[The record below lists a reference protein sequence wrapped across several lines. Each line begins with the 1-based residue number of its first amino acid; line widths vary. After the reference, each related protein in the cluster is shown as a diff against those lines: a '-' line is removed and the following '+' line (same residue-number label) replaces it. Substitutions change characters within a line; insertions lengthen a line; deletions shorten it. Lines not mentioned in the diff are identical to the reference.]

1 MNNVGPAH
9 ETEDSRLALIS
20 RLARRVREVRKQKG
34 LPRRVVSEISGVS
47 PRYLAQLEAGEG
59 NISIVLL
66 ERVARALEVPIEAL
80 IARKIS
86 VSNQAQQFSAM
97 YDAASAEVQ
106 EQIKAL
112 LMSEAPAVAHDLRR
126 GRICLLGLRGAGKS
140 TLGTLLSDVLD
151 IPLIELSRLVEQ
163 ETGMPIS
170 EVRSLYGANGF
181 RRLEV
186 EALDRVIAMPK
197 PVIVTV
203 SGGLAEQEAPYARL
217 LERFHT
223 IWLRATPAEHVERV
237 RVQGDLQPLKDQ
249 PLALTQIKT
258 LMETRGPLYAR
269 AQAQLDTSGES
280 PQNSLRTL
288 VALLRDQ
295 NFID

>member
-1 MNNVGPAH
+1 MNNVGAPH
-9 ETEDSRLALIS
+9 ETDDSRHALIS

-86 VSNQAQQFSAM
+86 LSNQAQQFSAL
-97 YDAASAEVQ
+97 YDTASADVQ
-106 EQIKAL
+106 AQIKAL
-112 LMSEAPAVAHDLRR
+112 LVSDARAEYDLRR

-140 TLGTLLSDVLD
+140 TLGTLLSEALD
-151 IPLIELSRLVEQ
+151 IPLIELSLLVEQ
-163 ETGMPIS
+163 ETGMPLS

-258 LMETRGPLYAR
+258 LMDTRAPLYAR

-280 PQNSLRTL
+280 PQNSLRAL
-288 VALLRDQ
+288 VALLRAQ
-295 NFID
+295 NFIA

>member
-1 MNNVGPAH
+1 MTDTNQPIEGD
-9 ETEDSRLALIS
+9 ESRHALIS

-80 IARKIS
+80 IAQKIKVNPES
-86 VSNQAQQFSAM
+86 SRVSKLYESADPHVQAQ
-97 YDAASAEVQ
+97 VR
-106 EQIKAL
+106 AL
-112 LMSEAPAVAHDLRR
+112 LEVPKPAAQGRR
-126 GRICLLGLRGAGKS
+126 VGRICLLGLRGAGKS
-140 TLGTLLSDVLD
+140 TLGTLLGEALD
-151 IPLIELSRLVEQ
+151 IPLVELSSLIEE
-163 ETGMPIS
+163 ETGMPLS
-170 EVRSLYGANGF
+170 EVRSLYGADGF

-186 EALDRVIAMPK
+186 EALDRVIAMPD

-223 IWLRATPAEHVERV
+223 IWLRAAPAEHVERV
-237 RVQGDLQPLKDQ
+237 RVQGDLQPIRDQ
-249 PLALTQIKT
+249 PLAMAQIKS
-258 LMETRGPLYAR
+258 LMETRAPLYAR
-269 AQAQLDTSGES
+269 AQAQIDTSGQS
-280 PQNSLRTL
+280 VQSSLRAL
-288 VALLRDQ
+288 VALIREN
-295 NFID
+295 NFIS

>member
-1 MNNVGPAH
+1 MTDTNQPIEGD
-9 ETEDSRLALIS
+9 DSRHALIS
-20 RLARRVREVRKQKG
+20 RLSRRVREVRKQKG

-80 IARKIS
+80 IAQKITLNPES
-86 VSNQAQQFSAM
+86 SRISKLYEKA
-97 YDAASAEVQ
+97 DADVQAEVR
-106 EQIKAL
+106 AL
-112 LMSEAPAVAHDLRR
+112 LEVTKPAVQGRR
-126 GRICLLGLRGAGKS
+126 VGRICLLGLRGAGKS
-140 TLGTLLSDVLD
+140 TLGTLLGEALD
-151 IPLIELSRLVEQ
+151 IPLVELSSLIEE
-163 ETGMPIS
+163 ETGMPLS
-170 EVRSLYGANGF
+170 EVRSLYGADGF

-186 EALDRVIAMPK
+186 EAMDRVIAMPD

-237 RVQGDLQPLKDQ
+237 RVQGDLQPIRDQ
-249 PLALTQIKT
+249 PLAMAQIKT
-258 LMETRGPLYAR
+258 LMETRAPLYAR
-269 AQAQLDTSGES
+269 AQAQIDTSGQS
-280 PQNSLRTL
+280 VQSSLRAL
-288 VALLRDQ
+288 VALIREN
-295 NFID
+295 NFIS